1 MKRLLLAALLV
12 AGCEPYF
19 KPHIDSFTVDDAN
32 PPAGKVV
39 HLSYSVRG
47 ADIVS
52 IVPEPGEV
60 TGSPVAVT
68 PRGTTI
74 YTLRAANPIG
84 ESKQDV
90 MVTLQTDAAA
100 SITSFRL
107 TPSQAPAGAQRTLTW
122 NIKNGVSMILIG
134 GDLGTVPIHSVGG
147 LTVAPLVTTTYTLI
161 ATSGRAFT
169 PPQVQGMAVARVVE
183 PTAIAWFTA
192 TPPAIL
198 QGDAVTLRWD
208 GSALSWS
215 IAAGP
220 TTTNLGVARLLLVR
234 PAATTTYSLTG
245 SGPGGAAGQQLTVT
259 VTPRA
264 GTKLVYTPPPS
275 GSERLRLVADACPA
289 PCTTITLRLLAAAP
303 VGLRGVAIDLP
314 LDASKV
320 SLDPLTFSSALDAGK
335 AVLGTG
341 PLAGQL
347 VLGAVKKGTGAAPAA
362 DKSLMGGEE
371 LAHFSVALQ
380 SLGGQGVVFDGAQA
394 FTSFIQSASGRT
406 PGGIAVGKLEA
417 K

>member
-1 MKRLLLAALLV
+1 
-12 AGCEPYF
+12 
-19 KPHIDSFTVDDAN
+19 
-32 PPAGKVV
+32 
-39 HLSYSVRG
+39 
-47 ADIVS
+47 
-52 IVPEPGEV
+52 
-60 TGSPVAVT
+60 
-68 PRGTTI
+68 
-74 YTLRAANPIG
+74 
-84 ESKQDV
+84 
-90 MVTLQTDAAA
+90 
-100 SITSFRL
+100 
-107 TPSQAPAGAQRTLTW
+107 
-122 NIKNGVSMILIG
+122 
-134 GDLGTVPIHSVGG
+134 
-147 LTVAPLVTTTYTLI
+147 VTTTYTLI
-161 ATSGRAFT
+161 ATSGRSFT
-169 PPQVQGMAVARVVE
+169 PAEVQATAVARVVE
-183 PTAIAWFTA
+183 PTAIASFTA

-215 IAAGP
+215 IAAGA
-220 TTTNLGVARLLLVR
+220 TTTNLGVARLLVVR

-245 SGPGGAAGQQLTVT
+245 NGPGGVAAQQLTVT

-275 GSERLRLVADACPA
+275 GSERLRLVAVACPA

-335 AVLGTG
+335 AVLGSG

-347 VLGAVKKGTGAAPAA
+347 VLGAVKKGTGTAPAA
-362 DKSLMGGEE
+362 DSSLLAGVE

-380 SLGGQGVVFDGAQA
+380 SAGGQGVVFDGAQA